1 MKTCKRTGRGPYA
14 RAHPNY
20 WLGVTAED
28 IPQGWMDDMIK
39 RLFEELNREMIRIE
53 SKSRLMSDKPENVPA
68 CDRTEEAQDLR
79 LRKLQRVQH
88 MLRELTQMELQRKTV
103 QDRKVTPDD
112 DDPRAALERRLDE
125 RLAAIEALE
134 TAEKSGQE

>member
-14 RAHPNY
+14 REHPKH

-53 SKSRLMSDKPENVPA
+53 TRSRKMSDKKENAPE
-68 CDRTEEAQDLR
+68 DTDEEQEKRT
-79 LRKLQRVQH
+79 RKLERVQRT
-88 MLRELTQMELQRKTV
+88 LKNLTQMELERQLPRET
-103 QDRKVTPDD
+103 KVTRY
-112 DDPRAALERRLDE
+112 DDPHAELERRLNQ
-125 RLAAIEALE
+125 RLAAIEADE
-134 TAEKSGQE
+134 AAEKSE